1 MSYSISDIA
10 IAGARKLTQL
20 DFVANNLANTATT
33 GFKSEHLYYA
43 MKGKQAQEN
52 ARQDLGPT
60 VTGLDFAQGTL
71 QITGNPLD
79 VAIEGDGYFT
89 IQGKNSTGYTRNG
102 SFVLNNKNELVTQ
115 NGDYVLGENS
125 RPIVINGKKVQIDN
139 DGTIHVDDAI
149 AGKLKIAA
157 FNNPRELNRTA
168 DSKFLD
174 NGKAGLKKA
183 DKYRISGSYLEMS
196 NVNSVKEM
204 VEMMD
209 IQRTFET
216 YQKIILTMAD
226 FDKLST
232 NRIGKLF

>member
-1 MSYSISDIA
+1 MSYNISDIA

-20 DFVANNLANTATT
+20 DFVANNLANASTT

-52 ARQDLGPT
+52 ARPDLGPT
-60 VTGLDFAQGTL
+60 VTGLNFAQGTL
-71 QITGNPLD
+71 QITGNALD
-79 VAIEGDGYFT
+79 MAIEGDGYFT

-102 SFVLNNKNELVTQ
+102 SFVLNNKNELVAQ

-139 DGTIHVDDAI
+139 DGTIHVDDSI

-157 FNNPRELNRTA
+157 FNNPRELSRTA

-174 NGKAGLKKA
+174 DGKAGLKKA
-183 DKYRISGSYLEMS
+183 DKYRISSGYLEMS

-209 IQRTFET
+209 IHRTFET